1 MVVISEKS
9 HAEYYRDKLMPR
21 PLVVEPNLPAKDFT
35 AGTPCVIC
43 PSRSIS
49 EAIEYHNMGIME
61 KLTYK
66 LTTWLRKRAD

>member
-9 HAEYYRDKLMPR
+9 HAEYYRDRLMPKSSDAQQNHSA
-21 PLVVEPNLPAKDFT
+21 PDFT

-43 PSRSIS
+43 PSGNIS
-49 EAIEYHNMGIME
+49 EAIEYHDMGLTE

-66 LTTWLRKRAD
+66 LTAWLRMRAD